1 MERPLVADIVA
12 KVFLG
17 RRTKIFRAADAFYTR
32 RSGGLYR
39 FIQNRSW
46 VSVVALKSDATARS
60 PKINFREIFW
70 VVRFSTFAT
79 ISARN
84 GHADSVAQCPL
95 RTSQRALPKS
105 VFD

>member
-12 KVFLG
+12 KSFWDDERKLLEPLM
-17 RRTKIFRAADAFYTR
+17 RFTR
-32 RSGGLYR
+32 GEVGGLYR
-39 FIQNRSW
+39 FIQNRSR

-79 ISARN
+79 ISARS
-84 GHADSVAQCPL
+84 GHSVTA
-95 RTSQRALPKS
+95 A
-105 VFD
+105 